1 MLERVWRK
9 GNPLTLLVGK
19 LHFLSFI
26 LHKNFLGSFFSA
38 SIDMKVKVKSPSR
51 VQLLETPW
59 TATHQVPP
67 STGFSRQAYWSGS
80 PFPSPVHESEVAQSC
95 PTLHNPMDCSLP
107 GSSVHGIF
115 LARGLEWGA
124 IALSVNYHGI
134 LQKVNSQQLLISLN
148 FSVSG
153 LYFTDRLYAVLQS
166 SEIKLLYYLDKIGCI

>member
-1 MLERVWRK
+1 MSDSVRPHRQQPTRLPRPWDSPDNNT
-9 GNPLTLLVGK
+9 GVGC
-19 LHFLSFI
+19 HFL
-26 LHKNFLGSFFSA
+26 LQCTK
-38 SIDMKVKVKSPSR
+38 MKR
-51 VQLLETPW
+51 
-59 TATHQVPP
+59 
-67 STGFSRQAYWSGS
+67 
-80 PFPSPVHESEVAQSC
+80 ESEVAQSC

-166 SEIKLLYYLDKIGCI
+166 SEIKLLYYLDKIGCIWDCANWPWEIQTLVASML